1 MYSSSSLLH
10 HMYMARKQSDKRV
23 QPRFKKPILRRT
35 YIRDWREF
43 RGRTLEE
50 TAEAIGPH
58 LPDGITHATLSRME
72 RGLIPYNQRQLEALA
87 AYLETSMAA
96 LLERRPGDAEFWTTY
111 ERLPEAEQED
121 VARYTAYVAE
131 KVQKTGT

>member
-1 MYSSSSLLH
+1 MYSPRMLLH
-10 HMYMARKQSDKRV
+10 HMYMATTSREKRV
-23 QPRFKKPILRRT
+23 QTRFKKPLLRRT
-35 YIRDWREF
+35 FIRDWREF

-87 AYLETSMAA
+87 AYLQTTVAA
-96 LLERRPGDAEFWTTY
+96 LLERRPGDGEFWTNY
-111 ERLPEAEQED
+111 EKLDPEQQED
-121 VARYTAYVAE
+121 VARYTAYVRERA
-131 KVQKTGT
+131 QKTGT

>member
-1 MYSSSSLLH
+1 MYSHPSHLH
-10 HMYMARKQSDKRV
+10 LVYMAKRQREKRV
-23 QPRFKKPILRRT
+23 QPRFKPPVLRRT
-35 YIRDWREF
+35 HIRDWREF

-87 AYLETSMAA
+87 GYLETTIAA
-96 LLERRPGDAEFWTTY
+96 LLERKPGDGEFWTTF
-111 ERLPEAEQED
+111 EKLPQEQKD
-121 VARYTAYVAE
+121 DIAKYTEYVAE
-131 KVQKTGT
+131 RAQKTGT